1 MTFDIGTTERQARA
15 EARWVEY
22 VSDGGAIRA
31 RFKVKPRDSAIVK
44 ALNEKYPQPER
55 LTRAG
60 RTIERRTEEAATAWS
75 IGYVVGHLEGWDV
88 TQDGVPA
95 PIGDATVACLTDGM
109 RSYVIEK
116 TMADDL
122 REFEAEGPLPG

>member
-1 MTFDIGTTERQARA
+1 MGFDIGATERAARQQ
-15 EARWVEY
+15 ARWVEY

-31 RFKVKPRDSAIVK
+31 RFKVKPRDPALVK
-44 ALNEKYPQPER
+44 ALNEQYPQPER

-60 RTIERRTEEAATAWS
+60 RTVERRTEEAAAAWS
-75 IGYVVGHLEGWDV
+75 NGYVARHLEAWDV
-88 TQDGVPA
+88 TQDGTRA
-95 PIGDATVACLTDGM
+95 PIDETTVGYLTDGM

-122 REFEAEGPLPG
+122 REFEVESPLRV